1 MNAAH
6 KDLLLAQRLQSALIH
21 QGLTVVTARKAS
33 VEMVTHALVS
43 NFMLA
48 AGSIIENW
56 IMVYCNSRVLIGLS
70 TVGYQSLYH
79 AQEIV
84 TVG

>member
-1 MNAAH
+1 MFLGRDGCFFPQKNIFSLFSFVCCEQISMNAAH

-43 NFMLA
+43 NF
-48 AGSIIENW
+48 G
-56 IMVYCNSRVLIGLS
+56 
-70 TVGYQSLYH
+70 
-79 AQEIV
+79 
-84 TVG
+84 